1 MSRLIDA
8 DSLER
13 EGWTLQRTYQKDE
26 NTMIYEVKKPSEMPT
41 IEPKKGKWL
50 CSDDMYESGIC
61 SVCKWDTGEPYDNC
75 KKWFKFC
82 PNCGSYNGG
91 DNNG

>member
-1 MSRLIDA
+1 MRLIDA
-8 DSLER
+8 DDFIARLDHVPMV
-13 EGWTLQRTYQKDE
+13 KDA
-26 NTMIYEVKKPSEMPT
+26 IKKAMDHMPT

-61 SVCKWDTGEPYDNC
+61 SICKWDTGEPYDNC

-91 DNNG
+91 DEA

>member
-26 NTMIYEVKKPSEMPT
+26 NTMIYEVKKPSEMPI
-41 IEPKKGKWL
+41 IEPKKGKWIWRTSDIYR
-50 CSDDMYESGIC
+50 CSECETDSHVAECME
-61 SVCKWDTGEPYDNC
+61 EPIYN
-75 KKWFKFC
+75 FC
-82 PNCGSYNGG
+82 PYCGADMKGMEN
-91 DNNG
+91 D